1 MANLQK
7 FRSHESDNT
16 QSAAVWSQQTEVAV
30 DATTDT
36 VDVSAYHTVHL
47 QTDEDIYFGFST
59 YTTDMIDSD
68 DSSSSDTIVANNDPT
83 IPANTLTFLKVPKG
97 VGDTIY
103 VHFKQV
109 SSAAS
114 KFLKI
119 VHL

>member
-36 VDVSAYHTVHL
+36 VDVSAYHTIHL

-59 YTTDMIDSD
+59 STTDMIDADES
-68 DSSSSDTIVANNDPT
+68 
-83 IPANTLTFLKVPKG
+83 LYLKG
-97 VGDTIY
+97 GDTIY
-103 VHFKQV
+103 SLRVPHGLGNTVILQMKEKTATDATV
-109 SSAAS
+109 RLILS
-114 KFLKI
+114 
-119 VHL
+119 

>member
-47 QTDEDIYFGFST
+47 QTDEDIYFGFHSS
-59 YTTDMIDSD
+59 TTDMIDVDES
-68 DSSSSDTIVANNDPT
+68 
-83 IPANTLTFLKVPKG
+83 LYLKG
-97 VGDTIY
+97 GDTIY
-103 VHFKQV
+103 SLRVPHGLGNTVILQMREKTTTDATV
-109 SSAAS
+109 RLILS
-114 KFLKI
+114 
-119 VHL
+119 

>member
-47 QTDEDIYFGFST
+47 QTNQDIYFGFST
-59 YTTDMIDSD
+59 STTDMID
-68 DSSSSDTIVANNDPT
+68 NDES
-83 IPANTLTFLKVPKG
+83 LYLKG
-97 VGDTIY
+97 GDTIY
-103 VHFKQV
+103 SLRVPHGLGDTVILQMKEKT
-109 SSAAS
+109 SADATVRLILS
-114 KFLKI
+114 
-119 VHL
+119 

>member
-59 YTTDMIDSD
+59 STTDMIDADES
-68 DSSSSDTIVANNDPT
+68 
-83 IPANTLTFLKVPKG
+83 LYLKG
-97 VGDTIY
+97 GDTIY
-103 VHFKQV
+103 SLRVPHGLGNAVILQMKEKTATDATV
-109 SSAAS
+109 RLILS
-114 KFLKI
+114 
-119 VHL
+119 

>member
-59 YTTDMIDSD
+59 STTDMID
-68 DSSSSDTIVANNDPT
+68 NDES
-83 IPANTLTFLKVPKG
+83 LYLKG
-97 VGDTIY
+97 GDTIY
-103 VHFKQV
+103 SLRVPHGLGDTVILQMKEKT
-109 SSAAS
+109 SADATVRLILS
-114 KFLKI
+114 
-119 VHL
+119 

>member
-59 YTTDMIDSD
+59 STTDMIDSD
-68 DSSSSDTIVANNDPT
+68 ES
-83 IPANTLTFLKVPKG
+83 LYLKG
-97 VGDTIY
+97 GDTIY
-103 VHFKQV
+103 SLRVPHGLGDTVILQMQEKTATDATV
-109 SSAAS
+109 RLILS
-114 KFLKI
+114 
-119 VHL
+119 

>member
-59 YTTDMIDSD
+59 STTDMID
-68 DSSSSDTIVANNDPT
+68 NDES
-83 IPANTLTFLKVPKG
+83 LYLKG
-97 VGDTIY
+97 GDTIY
-103 VHFKQV
+103 SLRVPHGLGDTVILQMKEKTSDDATV
-109 SSAAS
+109 RLILS
-114 KFLKI
+114 
-119 VHL
+119 

>member
-59 YTTDMIDSD
+59 STTDMIDSD
-68 DSSSSDTIVANNDPT
+68 ES
-83 IPANTLTFLKVPKG
+83 LYLKG
-97 VGDTIY
+97 GDTIY
-103 VHFKQV
+103 SLRVPHGLGDTVILQMQEKTTADATV
-109 SSAAS
+109 RLILS
-114 KFLKI
+114 
-119 VHL
+119 

>member
-47 QTDEDIYFGFST
+47 QTDEDIYFGFHSS
-59 YTTDMIDSD
+59 TTDMIDVDES
-68 DSSSSDTIVANNDPT
+68 
-83 IPANTLTFLKVPKG
+83 LYLKG
-97 VGDTIY
+97 GDTIY
-103 VHFKQV
+103 SLRVPHGLGNTVILQMREKTTTDATV
-109 SSAAS
+109 KLMLS
-114 KFLKI
+114 
-119 VHL
+119 

>member
-59 YTTDMIDSD
+59 STTYMID
-68 DSSSSDTIVANNDPT
+68 NDES
-83 IPANTLTFLKVPKG
+83 LYLKG
-97 VGDTIY
+97 VDTIY
-103 VHFKQV
+103 SLRVPHGLGDTVILQMKEKTATDATV
-109 SSAAS
+109 RLILS
-114 KFLKI
+114 
-119 VHL
+119 

>member
-36 VDVSAYHTVHL
+36 VDVSAYHTVHI

-59 YTTDMIDSD
+59 STTDMID
-68 DSSSSDTIVANNDPT
+68 NDES
-83 IPANTLTFLKVPKG
+83 LYLKG
-97 VGDTIY
+97 GDTIY
-103 VHFKQV
+103 SLRVPHGLGDTVILQMKEKT
-109 SSAAS
+109 SADATVRLILS
-114 KFLKI
+114 
-119 VHL
+119 